1 MKIIKIYYF
10 HIYNSYFKDGN
21 YKNDIPSLTAFGI
34 VGCSLATLF
43 VTILT
48 NLFVRIFNKLPNY
61 FSVVSIFT
69 LILFYLFFKLVYKF
83 KYKKIYKEF
92 KNSKWD
98 RTIYKIFSWLVL
110 PVAFVLIGLQAY
122 IYNR

>member
-21 YKNDIPSLTAFGI
+21 DKNDIPSLTAFGI
-34 VGCSLATLF
+34 VGCSIAIIF

-48 NLFVRIFNKLPNY
+48 NLYLRIFNKLPNY

-69 LILFYLFFKLVYKF
+69 LILFFLFFKLIYKS

-92 KNSKWD
+92 KNTKWD
-98 RTIYKIFSWLVL
+98 KTIFKITSWLVL
-110 PVAFVLIGLQAY
+110 PLAFVFIGLHAY